1 MEYKLQENILVNDS
15 CCLHYVGSASRNL
28 FYFTCSC
35 LTSKTPFI
43 VPLNSAVIDT
53 VIGTKVS
60 TFFQVDPVIRTKDG
74 QLLEVYINQK
84 KLIPLDEVPS
94 RMSSTACQKKYIE
107 KIEESAGKL
116 SSCQE
121 IQPLGEWCPA
131 PYTVFAATL
140 NGELWMFQKHQVCI
154 FAVIMLSMMGGLLDY
169 LLAS

>member
-74 QLLEVYINQK
+74 QLLEVYIDQK

-94 RMSSTACQKKYIE
+94 GMSSTACQKNIERKLKNRLENFPLARKYNHLE
-107 KIEESAGKL
+107 NGAL
-116 SSCQE
+116 RHTLYL
-121 IQPLGEWCPA
+121 PL
-131 PYTVFAATL
+131 
-140 NGELWMFQKHQVCI
+140 H
-154 FAVIMLSMMGGLLDY
+154 
-169 LLAS
+169 

>member
-1 MEYKLQENILVNDS
+1 MNISFKKISWLTIVAVCIMLGALPASCFILLAPVRLQ
-15 CCLHYVGSASRNL
+15 
-28 FYFTCSC
+28 
-35 LTSKTPFI
+35 KPPFI

-53 VIGTKVS
+53 VIGAKVS

-74 QLLEVYINQK
+74 QLLEVYMDQK
-84 KLIPLDEVPS
+84 KLIPLNEAPS
-94 RMSSTACQKKYIE
+94 GMSSTACQKKYIE

-154 FAVIMLSMMGGLLDY
+154 FAAIMLSMMGGLLDY